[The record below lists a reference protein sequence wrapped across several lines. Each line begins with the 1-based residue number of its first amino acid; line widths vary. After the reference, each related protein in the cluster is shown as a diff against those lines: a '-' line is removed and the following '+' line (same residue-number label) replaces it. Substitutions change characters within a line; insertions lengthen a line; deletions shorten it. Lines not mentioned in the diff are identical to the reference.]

1 MDLFDVIDQRRSV
14 RVFTSTSVPEHD
26 LRRILDAARKAPS
39 SGNQQPWQFLVL
51 RDRAVIDRLRDAALE
66 QTMDLV
72 REKLPLSPDEMAV
85 RRTAINT
92 YLTGFL
98 SAPVAVVI
106 LADREAAYPD
116 YLVHDGP
123 LAAAHLMLA
132 ARALGYG
139 TVYGTDAVP
148 EPAIREVLRIPER
161 YALTC
166 IIPLGVPESW
176 PEGPAKK
183 PLDEM
188 IVWDGFSD

>member
-14 RVFTSTSVPEHD
+14 RVFTSAPVPEHD
-26 LRRILDAARKAPS
+26 LRKILDAARKAPS
-39 SGNQQPWQFLVL
+39 SGNQQPWRFLVL
-51 RDRAVIDRLRDAALE
+51 RARAVIDRLRDQALE
-66 QTMDLV
+66 RTMDLV
-72 REKLPLSPDEMAV
+72 REKLQLSAEEIET
-85 RRTAINT
+85 RRKAIGE

-98 SAPVAVVI
+98 SAPLAVVV
-106 LADREAAYPD
+106 LADRQAKYPD

-148 EPAIREVLRIPER
+148 EPAMREVLRIPAR
-161 YALTC
+161 YAVTC

-176 PEGPAKK
+176 PDGPAKK
-183 PLDEM
+183 ALDEM

>member
-1 MDLFDVIDQRRSV
+1 MDLFDVIEKRRSV
-14 RVFTSTSVPEHD
+14 RVFTSAPVPEHD

-39 SGNQQPWQFLVL
+39 SGNQQPWQFLVV
-51 RDRAVIDRLRDAALE
+51 RDRTVIDRLRGAALE
-66 QTMDLV
+66 RTMDLV
-72 REKLPLSPDEMAV
+72 RERLQLTPEEMET
-85 RRTAINT
+85 RRTAIDK
-92 YLTGFL
+92 YLAGFL

-148 EPAIREVLRIPER
+148 EPAMREVLRIPDR
-161 YALTC
+161 YAVTC

-183 PLDEM
+183 ELDEM
-188 IVWDGFSD
+188 IVWDGFRN